1 MDFAQ
6 FQISR
11 TRPNTHSPNTFKPI
25 EIHMKKTAYQSKE
38 DFKKRQVLALQP
50 QTSSQNQPNRPMDA
64 ADEKPPDSQEMQSPD
79 LQKSRSQNPARWIV
93 VSSIAIAVA
102 AIAMGNNSS
111 GKYTA
116 HEWGTFTSVQGADGV
131 LLDWRPLE
139 SSRLPQFVYNWKNA
153 GLNRRTT
160 SASYLNKAGMVTLQR
175 METPVIYF
183 YSDQEESVDVSVAF
197 PQGLITEWYPQ
208 ACQIGPSTMPVPPA
222 IEKLDEYAHKAG
234 VKPDFTFASLF
245 GDKTIKESRARW
257 ANVQLL
263 PPKKNANLNRELLSD
278 RSGSHYFAARDTDAN
293 FLRLSSLSPTHPAPE
308 HEKFIFY
315 RGVGSFATPLKV
327 TMSSSDSVTIANSG
341 TDTLSHLFVLDVKN
355 GAGSFTYVNQL
366 SPGQNQTVQI
376 SSQVNASQ
384 IQELSSDLGKHMAT
398 SLMKEGLYEREAT
411 AMVNTWKDSWFAEDG
426 LRVLYVLPRSWTDRT
441 LPLTLDPAPREV
453 VRVMVGRAEVLSPE
467 IEQKL
472 SQSLARAHFGDEQA
486 RAEAISDL
494 QKLGRFAE
502 PALRLAIKG
511 ASSDSVD
518 DAWSVFHKAT
528 TVTTDTTLTSA
539 NNL

>member
-1 MDFAQ
+1 
-6 FQISR
+6 
-11 TRPNTHSPNTFKPI
+11 
-25 EIHMKKTAYQSKE
+25 
-38 DFKKRQVLALQP
+38 
-50 QTSSQNQPNRPMDA
+50 
-64 ADEKPPDSQEMQSPD
+64 
-79 LQKSRSQNPARWIV
+79 
-93 VSSIAIAVA
+93 
-102 AIAMGNNSS
+102 
-111 GKYTA
+111 
-116 HEWGTFTSVQGADGV
+116 
-131 LLDWRPLE
+131 
-139 SSRLPQFVYNWKNA
+139 
-153 GLNRRTT
+153 
-160 SASYLNKAGMVTLQR
+160 
-175 METPVIYF
+175 
-183 YSDQEESVDVSVAF
+183 
-197 PQGLITEWYPQ
+197 
-208 ACQIGPSTMPVPPA
+208 
-222 IEKLDEYAHKAG
+222 
-234 VKPDFTFASLF
+234 
-245 GDKTIKESRARW
+245 
-257 ANVQLL
+257 
-263 PPKKNANLNRELLSD
+263 
-278 RSGSHYFAARDTDAN
+278 
-293 FLRLSSLSPTHPAPE
+293 
-308 HEKFIFY
+308 
-315 RGVGSFATPLKV
+315 
-327 TMSSSDSVTIANSG
+327 VTIVNSG

-384 IQELSSDLGKHMAT
+384 IQELSSDLGKHMAA
-398 SLMKEGLYEREAT
+398 SLVKEGLYEREAT

-528 TVTTDTTLTSA
+528 TVITDTTLTSA